1 MSSLSLYA
9 STTDKHLVFNGVRL
23 HKKGFLRKGKPTRAT
38 AALVAGV
45 LETELSLEDT
55 EKIKE
60 RMAFVKK
67 GFQSFVNHHITSWW
81 VENAIKI
88 EMRVSETGKAVQS
101 YADMVKELESNST
114 MENFQNWY
122 NVCYKDTDVKSAG
135 KSEAEAK
142 IMKELGVKYHDNT
155 TTGGCVGE
163 LLTEQI
169 CKQIEKIQNR
179 SRNKQL
185 LHLVKSRPPKSI
197 KETEG
202 MGRKHGARRLAGEY
216 FIVRSDSSGRPIE
229 YSGYNVRYLVTCV
242 CVMVHLFPL
251 KFFLL
256 CCLSSRHGGNRQ
268 RKSNRKAYW
277 ATGPSTIGTVRT
289 RGNQSVWGRKTWDVM
304 LPRLGHQCML
314 MVYLGRVLL
323 GLLKTPT

>member
-1 MSSLSLYA
+1 M
-9 STTDKHLVFNGVRL
+9 
-23 HKKGFLRKGKPTRAT
+23 
-38 AALVAGV
+38 
-45 LETELSLEDT
+45 EDT

-101 YADMVKELESNST
+101 YDDMVKELESNST

-142 IMKELGVKYHDNT
+142 IMKDLGVKYHDNT

-197 KETEG
+197 QETEG

-229 YSGYNVRYLVTCV
+229 YSGVVQCKILGHMCVRHGTFVSTQ
-242 CVMVHLFPL
+242 
-251 KFFLL
+251 FFLFVAYP
-256 CCLSSRHGGNRQ
+256 LSMGVIGKGN
-268 RKSNRKAYW
+268 
-277 ATGPSTIGTVRT
+277 
-289 RGNQSVWGRKTWDVM
+289 
-304 LPRLGHQCML
+304 
-314 MVYLGRVLL
+314 
-323 GLLKTPT
+323 